1 MLGQLVMYQKITET
15 IPLLDI
21 EIKFRIDV
29 TERPETGAGVSFTKV
44 YNKEIVIIRT
54 NERRQFI

>member
-1 MLGQLVMYQKITET
+1 MLGQFVMYQKITET

-29 TERPETGAGVSFTKV
+29 TERPETGDWSWG
-44 YNKEIVIIRT
+44 
-54 NERRQFI
+54 